1 MNSND
6 SLTFIEKLRHQIK
19 EEQIKYRSAL
29 NSNMGFVE
37 LKEIKNNIQKLQSSL
52 QKMMNK
58 LQEYKPFNALR
69 SNNNTSVEPKS

>member
-19 EEQIKYRSAL
+19 EEQRKYRSAL

-37 LKEIKNNIQKLQSSL
+37 LKEIKNNIHRLQSSL
-52 QKMMNK
+52 QSIMNK
-58 LQEYKPFNALR
+58 IREYKPLNAFR
-69 SNNNTSVEPKS
+69 SNNNTSA